1 MSKVSI
7 AAKNVPFE
15 AFLIVFLF
23 RGVSRCH
30 KEFVPHNGNG
40 GHRVPLRNA
49 PAGTAGTPLC
59 SAPAGKRFHLP
70 TWALVEGCFL
80 KGLLNF

>member
-15 AFLIVFLF
+15 AFLMVFLF
-23 RGVSRCH
+23 RGVSQCQ

-40 GHRVPLRNA
+40 VHRVPLRNLLQGLQG
-49 PAGTAGTPLC
+49 P
-59 SAPAGKRFHLP
+59 RF
-70 TWALVEGCFL
+70 V
-80 KGLLNF
+80 

>member
-15 AFLIVFLF
+15 AFLMVFLF
-23 RGVSRCH
+23 RGVSQCH

-40 GHRVPLRNA
+40 VHRVPLRNV
-49 PAGTAGTPLC
+49 PPGTARTPLC
-59 SAPAGKRFHLP
+59 SARAGKRFHLP
-70 TWALVEGCFL
+70 TWDLVEGCFL
-80 KGLLNF
+80 RAF